1 MPEVVPLLAVEAVDA
16 GYGALQVLSGVTLRV
31 APGEIVSLIGPN
43 GAGKT
48 TVIKAIL
55 GVIPVRRRPVAGAIR
70 FKGERIDG
78 LAPEEI
84 VKRGIAVVPE
94 GARVFPEMTVLD
106 NLRMGALVARARAR
120 EAGSLTEVFAMF
132 PRLLERQRQLA
143 RTLSGGERQMLAIGR
158 ALMACPELLLL
169 DEPSLGLQPSLVKSI
184 IETIRRI
191 NERGITVLLIEQN
204 VHFSLPIS
212 HRAYVLE
219 QGRVVLEDTGAA
231 LLENPHVRVSY
242 LGV

>member
-1 MPEVVPLLAVEAVDA
+1 MLELVAVDS
-16 GYGALQVLSGVTLRV
+16 GYGALQVLWGVTLSVGR
-31 APGEIVSLIGPN
+31 GEIVSLIGSN

-48 TVIKAIL
+48 TVIRTIL
-55 GVIPVRRRPVAGAIR
+55 GIVRARGGPGAVR
-70 FKGERIDG
+70 YKGERIDG
-78 LAPEEI
+78 LPTEEI
-84 VKRGIAVVPE
+84 VTRGIAVVPE

-106 NLRMGALVARARAR
+106 NLKMGALVARARAR
-120 EAGSLTEVFAMF
+120 ESQSLAEVFAMF
-132 PRLLERQRQLA
+132 PRLSERQRQLA

-158 ALMACPELLLL
+158 ALMACPDLLLF

-184 IETIRRI
+184 IEAIREI

-212 HRAYVLE
+212 HRGYVLE
-219 QGRVVLEDTGAA
+219 QGRVVLEDAGRA
-231 LLENPHVRVSY
+231 LLDNPHVRLSY

>member
-1 MPEVVPLLAVEAVDA
+1 MPEAPAPLLALEAVDA
-16 GYGALQVLSGVTLRV
+16 GYGALQVLRGVTLRV
-31 APGEIVSLIGPN
+31 APGEIVSLVGSN

-48 TVIKAIL
+48 TVIKTIL
-55 GVIPVRRRPVAGAIR
+55 GVVPVRAGAGAIR
-70 FKGERIDG
+70 LRGERIDG
-78 LAPEEI
+78 LAPEAI
-84 VKRGIAVVPE
+84 VTRGIAVVLE

-120 EAGSLTEVFAMF
+120 EAGSLAEVFAMF
-132 PRLLERQRQLA
+132 PRLGERQGQLA

-169 DEPSLGLQPSLVKSI
+169 DEPSLGLQPSLVKAI
-184 IETIRRI
+184 IEAIRGI
-191 NERGITVLLIEQN
+191 NDRGITVLLVEQN

-219 QGRVVLEDTGAA
+219 QGRIVLEDAGAA

>member
-1 MPEVVPLLAVEAVDA
+1 MPETTAPMLAVTAVDA
-16 GYGALQVLSGVTLRV
+16 GYGALQVLWGVTLRV

-55 GVIPVRRRPVAGAIR
+55 GVVPVRARTGAIR
-70 FKGERIDG
+70 FRGERIDG

-106 NLRMGALVARARAR
+106 NLRMGALVARARVR
-120 EAGSLTEVFAMF
+120 EAGSLSEVFGVF
-132 PRLLERQRQLA
+132 PRLHERQRQLA

-158 ALMACPELLLL
+158 ALMACPDLLLL
-169 DEPSLGLQPSLVKSI
+169 DEPSLGLQPNLVKSI
-184 IETIRRI
+184 IEAIRGI

-204 VHFSLPIS
+204 VHFCLPIS

-219 QGRVVLEDTGAA
+219 QGRVVLEDAGAA
-231 LLENPHVRVSY
+231 LLENPHVRLSY